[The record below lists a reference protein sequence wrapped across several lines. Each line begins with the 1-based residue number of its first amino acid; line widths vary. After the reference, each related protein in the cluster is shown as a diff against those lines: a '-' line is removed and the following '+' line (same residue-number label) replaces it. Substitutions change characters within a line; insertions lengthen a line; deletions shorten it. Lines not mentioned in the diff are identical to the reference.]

1 MHARSLAIV
10 TATATYHVAAGRC
23 TKVVARSGT
32 VLWDHV
38 ALGMDVVSAFRL
50 DGRGQTLA
58 TSWEPRVGDC
68 VCFFG
73 RGRSFVTAPIAEVR
87 EPAPAP

>member
-1 MHARSLAIV
+1 MNGRPIVIV
-10 TATATYHVAAGRC
+10 TASATYHIVGGRC
-23 TKVVARSGT
+23 ASVVSHMGA
-32 VLWDHV
+32 LLEDHV

-58 TSWEPRVGDC
+58 TNWEPRVGDC

-73 RGRSFVTAPIAEVR
+73 HGRSFVTAPIAEVR
-87 EPAPAP
+87 TPP